1 MRMTILAQVEA
12 AAPYLID
19 LEMSCEECGG
29 SGFDPG
35 GIDPW
40 GPERC
45 PVCRGA
51 GTQKITKNYLAE
63 AFRIVGNPQ
72 CAVPVERAHLIA
84 IVQYCRQIVSS
95 VVSLPEVPKQAQ
107 VPARLKTALIRSR
120 AKVAHS
126 HVVTQIKRRKRNV
139 GISPQRT

>member
-1 MRMTILAQVEA
+1 MLR
-12 AAPYLID
+12 
-19 LEMSCEECGG
+19 
-29 SGFDPG
+29 
-35 GIDPW
+35 
-40 GPERC
+40 
-45 PVCRGA
+45 
-51 GTQKITKNYLAE
+51 NYLAE

-126 HVVTQIKRRKRNV
+126 HVVTRIKRRKRNV